1 MKYQFPACALLLS
14 ILFVAPITAQLASHA
29 PTAVAKPSTSGSQTS
44 AGQPSALQVSDK
56 PVVKVNG
63 VVLTDRDL
71 VREMLTIFPYARQ
84 HNGFPKSQ
92 EAEIRQGALQMI
104 IFEELVYQEAERR
117 KLTISPDKIDLAE
130 AEFRKQFN
138 TPDDYQQYLQTE
150 LQGSRQKLRKGIQ
163 RSLLIEKVLKNDVEN
178 RSVVTLA
185 EAQAYYDKNPG
196 KFEQGESF
204 TFQSISILPPRNPT
218 PGQTTEGNKRAEEA
232 LKQAKATTSYEQ
244 FGLLAE
250 RISDDDFRVNMGNH
264 KTVSRDRLPPQVLK
278 AFLAMKSGQVSDTI
292 QIEGAYTILRLNAHT
307 PAGKR
312 SFESVKAKLQA
323 ELQKQKYDQLRALLD
338 KKLRSNA
345 KVEVIQG

>member
-1 MKYQFPACALLLS
+1 MLFSIFLAMSLTPALCATLLK
-14 ILFVAPITAQLASHA
+14 PIPKGH
-29 PTAVAKPSTSGSQTS
+29 KHE
-44 AGQPSALQVSDK
+44 K
-56 PVVKVNG
+56 
-63 VVLTDRDL
+63 R
-71 VREMLTIFPYARQ
+71 
-84 HNGFPKSQ
+84 GFF
-92 EAEIRQGALQMI
+92 GW
-104 IFEELVYQEAERR
+104 
-117 KLTISPDKIDLAE
+117 
-130 AEFRKQFN
+130 FN
-138 TPDDYQQYLQTE
+138 R
-150 LQGSRQKLRKGIQ
+150 G
-163 RSLLIEKVLKNDVEN
+163 
-178 RSVVTLA
+178 
-185 EAQAYYDKNPG
+185 
-196 KFEQGESF
+196 F
-204 TFQSISILPPRNPT
+204 
-218 PGQTTEGNKRAEEA
+218 
-232 LKQAKATTSYEQ
+232 AKATTSYEQ